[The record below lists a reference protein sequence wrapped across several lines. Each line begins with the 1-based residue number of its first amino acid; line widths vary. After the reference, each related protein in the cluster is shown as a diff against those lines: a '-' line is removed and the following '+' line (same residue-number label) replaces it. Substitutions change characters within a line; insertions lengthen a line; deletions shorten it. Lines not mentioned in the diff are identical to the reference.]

1 MQRFRRKS
9 TFHRLIFLTAD
20 GKLTK
25 KPLQPLTNLPPP
37 NKPTT
42 NQTINKQ
49 REPQNQTKTTTKK
62 KKKTTQTKKKPLQ
75 PVHHVT
81 TGDTNQE

>member
-9 TFHRLIFLTAD
+9 TFHRLIFLRAD

-25 KPLQPLTNLPPP
+25 KPLQPLTNPTPP

-42 NQTINKQ
+42 NQPINKQ
-49 REPQNQTKTTTKK
+49 REPQNQTKTTTTTKK
-62 KKKTTQTKKKPLQ
+62 KQTKKKPLQ